1 MDFEKK
7 KKKKIE
13 KKKKKKRKK
22 KEKKKKKKDWR
33 IRKKKYEI
41 VRLQNNK
48 KITWRWN
55 NWQSQ
60 NFFESEKAKAIMS
73 Q

>member
-7 KKKKIE
+7 KKKKYC
-13 KKKKKKRKK
+13 KKK
-22 KEKKKKKKDWR
+22 
-33 IRKKKYEI
+33 KKKYEI